1 MSPEQIFQG
10 NFILAKYIVLATAP
24 DAKMGLIE
32 PLENKPD
39 WISFWKVPINAD
51 SHTLNIWGPRPIGL
65 GDNVPRAKNA
75 GNLP

>member
-1 MSPEQIFQG
+1 MSVNQIFQG

-32 PLENKPD
+32 PMEGQPD
-39 WISFWKVPINAD
+39 WISFWKVPINSN
-51 SHTLNIWGPRPIGL
+51 SHTLNIWSVMPQNL
-65 GDNVPRAKNA
+65 GNNVPRAKNA